1 MIKFALQHKLLV
13 LFLALSITAIG
24 SSFCCGVENNPVAIL
39 IVQIAVG
46 YVINFIFYITLS
58 FLPEKRKMDVAAIII
73 GKRISRIVADM
84 RAFPDAMIKQFPSDN
99 QCRAEQVKNAT
110 CKFKSDLVL
119 EYAGICLHRSGE
131 ETKWTAGDF
140 FYTKAK
146 RVEENIDFILK
157 YYSYGVKPELDE
169 IFDKILHTGVHT
181 ALAMMHES
189 NKKFSNDSDEFVKY
203 DELADELKR
212 IQRSYE

>member
-1 MIKFALQHKLLV
+1 MRKFAIQHKLLIA
-13 LFLALSITAIG
+13 FLLLSIFGIIYSIFA
-24 SSFCCGVENNPVAIL
+24 SNENSPAFIL
-39 IVQIAVG
+39 LVQIAVG

-58 FLPEKRKMDVAAIII
+58 FLPEKRKMDIAAVII

-84 RAFPDAMIKQFPSDN
+84 RAFSNVMIKQFPSDN
-99 QCRAEQVKNAT
+99 QCRAKQVKNAT
-110 CKFKSDLVL
+110 YRFNSDLVL
-119 EYAGICLHRSGE
+119 EYAGICLHRSCE

-140 FYTKAK
+140 FYTNAK

-203 DELADELKR
+203 DELADELER